1 MIQKINLN
9 SIIQIKNKTL
19 KNKKNDEKTWDNDL
33 TENKSL
39 EITES
44 KKKQSKKKARTISTE
59 QFLRPFVGG
68 FNGTSGGLTGLVRG
82 FLISFNDFKQLT
94 IIYLNLLPLT
104 SFYY

>member
-9 SIIQIKNKTL
+9 NIIQIKNKTL

-44 KKKQSKKKARTISTE
+44 KKKQSKKKARTI
-59 QFLRPFVGG
+59 PFKIRYELL
-68 FNGTSGGLTGLVRG
+68 FYN
-82 FLISFNDFKQLT
+82 
-94 IIYLNLLPLT
+94 II
-104 SFYY
+104 